1 MKIYLAAPF
10 TAQDTMRGVRDV
22 LTSIGHEVTSQW
34 LDFVGDGIPV
44 SEIND
49 HPEQSMGHAITD
61 VGDIARSDMFVEFTQ
76 YGSSTTGGHHVEL
89 GIALA
94 MQKRVIVVGPRENIF
109 QTLPEVEWFDGWRS
123 LARYFARE
131 YTGAESRPEPP
142 PSVSGVDINA
152 HSSIRFGHY

>member
-22 LTSIGHEVTSQW
+22 LSTFGHEVTSQW
-34 LDFVGDGIPV
+34 LDFAGDGIAV
-44 SEIND
+44 EQINA
-49 HPEQSMGHAITD
+49 HPELCMGHAISD

-89 GIALA
+89 GMALG
-94 MQKRVIVVGPRENIF
+94 MRKRVIVVGPRENIF

-123 LARYFARE
+123 LAGHFARE
-131 YTGAESRPEPP
+131 YAEA
-142 PSVSGVDINA
+142 N
-152 HSSIRFGHY
+152 YT